1 MFSSSGP
8 GIGFMTVLGYLSFVI
23 GAVLVWRGRNNIYV
37 WVHDEFGAFRRSL
50 SRYTPIGPFYGPREE
65 SRLKVVP
72 SQMVRTLSAI
82 PKSRYSY
89 GAFLLFLGPLLILL
103 DFFL

>member
-1 MFSSSGP
+1 MLSGSAP

-50 SRYTPIGPFYGPREE
+50 SRYTPFGPFYSLREE

-72 SQMVRTLSAI
+72 SQMVRTLRAI

-103 DFFL
+103 DLFL

>member
-1 MFSSSGP
+1 MSWGAGP
-8 GIGFMTVLGYLSFVI
+8 GLGFMTVLGYLSFVI
-23 GAVLVWRGRNNIYV
+23 GAWLVWRGRANIYA

-50 SRYTPIGPFYGPREE
+50 SRYTPVGPFYGLREE

-72 SQMVRTLSAI
+72 FQMVRTLSAI